1 MKKVIII
8 DYKLGNLFSVLQAC
22 KTVGIDA
29 EISSEIE
36 KIKAADAL
44 ILPGVGAFAEA
55 MQNLNSLNLAQTII
69 EEVKNGK
76 PIFGICLGQQLLLTE
91 SEEFENCKGLNLIE
105 GRIIKFSNL
114 INNKKVKVPQVGWNQ
129 ILQPENINWEKTPFS
144 SIFAKDYMYFVHSYY
159 TEVKET
165 EYILANTDYCDFIYA
180 SAILK
185 DNIFSTQF
193 HPEKSG
199 EKGLS
204 IYRNW
209 AKLNNLI

>member
-22 KTVGIDA
+22 KTVGIQA
-29 EISSEIE
+29 EISSDINE
-36 KIKAADAL
+36 IKAASAL
-44 ILPGVGAFAEA
+44 ILPGVGAFPEA
-55 MQNLNSLNLAQTII
+55 MQNLKDLNLVDAII
-69 EEVKNGK
+69 KEVNNKK

-105 GRIIKFSNL
+105 GKILKFSNK
-114 INNKKVKVPQVGWNQ
+114 INNKKVKVPQIGWNQ
-129 ILQPENINWEKTPFS
+129 ILKPENITWKSTPFND
-144 SIFAKDYMYFVHSYY
+144 IDVNNYMYFVHSYY
-159 TEVKET
+159 TELKDNKN
-165 EYILANTDYCDFIYA
+165 ILSYTNYCDFIYA

-199 EKGLS
+199 EKGLT
-204 IYRNW
+204 IYKNW
-209 AKLNNLI
+209 ALLNHLI